1 MLGLLVAALGL
12 LMALA
17 ADVVASRAGASR
29 VMAYATSLVI
39 GLCCTLVFSLLLPFR
54 VSLVEALIGLIAYGA
69 WWFSFLN
76 LVQALESSLRVR
88 LLAEVRAAGGRIS
101 LAELTQRY
109 DDATLLR
116 MRLQRLRAG
125 GAVVEQDGRLHVVSP
140 GLRTIAGFFRFLKR
154 ILVGQSSE
162 FEAPSA

>member
-1 MLGLLVAALGL
+1 MVGLFSAALGL

-17 ADVVASRAGASR
+17 ADIIASRAGASR
-29 VMAYATSLVI
+29 VMAYAVSLVI
-39 GLCCTLVFSLLLPFR
+39 GLCCAIAFSFLLLFR
-54 VSLVEALIGLIAYGA
+54 ISPVETLIGLIAYGA

-101 LAELTQRY
+101 LAKLAQRY

-116 MRLQRLRAG
+116 LRLQRLRAG
-125 GAVVEQDGRLHVVSP
+125 GAIVERDGRLHVVSP
-140 GLRTIAGFFRFLKR
+140 GLRAIAGFFRLLKR
-154 ILVGQSSE
+154 TLIGQSSE
-162 FEAPSA
+162 FESSPT